1 VQSSSW
7 VKEIE
12 MNIRRLK
19 ARTLALIGLWSQ
31 SWLAIAQPACPQPSQ
46 WDCPAQWHMWSGG
59 MGWWWVFPLLF
70 MLLMIGACA
79 GLMYFIG
86 HRSGSGHHFG
96 PWHMM
101 GSGRSWGDPAYAALQ
116 VLNERFARGE
126 IAKQEYEDKKAS
138 LLSGR

>member
-1 VQSSSW
+1 
-7 VKEIE
+7 
-12 MNIRRLK
+12 MRLTRSV
-19 ARTLALIGLWSQ
+19 ARLLASFGLASQ
-31 SWLAIAQPACPQPSQ
+31 PWLVWAQPTGPQPSP
-46 WDCPAQWHMWSGG
+46 WDCPAPWHIWSSG

-79 GLMYFIG
+79 VFIYLVG
-86 HRSGSGHHFG
+86 HRSGGGHHFA

-101 GSGRSWGDPAYAALQ
+101 GSGRPWGDPAYSALQ

-126 IAKQEYEDKKAS
+126 IAKQEYEDKKAT

>member
-1 VQSSSW
+1 
-7 VKEIE
+7 
-12 MNIRRLK
+12 MNARLLVVR
-19 ARTLALIGLWSQ
+19 ALALSGLWSQ
-31 SWLAIAQPACPQPSQ
+31 PWIVFAQPAGPQSSP
-46 WDCPAQWHMWSGG
+46 WDCPVPWHMWSGG
-59 MGWWWVFPLLF
+59 MGWWWIFPLLF

-79 GLMYFIG
+79 AAAIYFIG

-101 GSGRSWGDPAYAALQ
+101 GSARSWGDPTYSALQ

-126 IAKQEYEDKKAS
+126 IAKQEYEEKKAT

>member
-1 VQSSSW
+1 
-7 VKEIE
+7 
-12 MNIRRLK
+12 MDTRRPV
-19 ARTLALIGLWSQ
+19 ARTLYLIGLWLQPWVVFAQASSPQ
-31 SWLAIAQPACPQPSQ
+31 SPP
-46 WDCPAQWHMWSGG
+46 WDCSAPWHMHMWSGG

-70 MLLMIGACA
+70 MLLMIGLCVAA
-79 GLMYFIG
+79 IYFIG

-101 GSGRSWGDPAYAALQ
+101 GSGRPWGDPTYSALQ

-126 IAKQEYEDKKAS
+126 IAKQEYEDKKAT